1 MRIGSNR
8 NSHLLVVR
16 MQNGTVWKTI
26 WQFPTK
32 LNTLFPYDPAVVL
45 LHDLPKRIENIHVH
59 KNLYEC
65 LYQFIHKF
73 QKSEATNMSF
83 SISRQ

>member
-32 LNTLFPYDPAVVL
+32 LNTLFPYDPAIVL

-65 LYQFIHKF
+65 LYQFIHKL